1 VLLCWLFLLPA
12 PCGWSGAPDDRGKS
26 DLPRTRL
33 DRFNLLL
40 YHDPAGQV
48 RPVKSL
54 ADWAERRAEAVR
66 GMIAVTGPVP
76 GPEKRVPLDVRV
88 ESEEDCGAFVRR
100 FLTYAAEP
108 GERVPAYLLLPKAA
122 LTAGVKCPAVLSL
135 HQTHA
140 LGQKVVV
147 GLGQSTN
154 DEYGVELAQRGFV
167 CLAPAYPQL
176 ANYQPDL
183 KALGYRSGVMKA
195 IWNNMRG
202 LDLLESLPFVRGAR
216 FGAIGHSLGGHTA
229 VFTAVFDPRVVIVAS
244 SCGLDAFV
252 DYMDGNIRGWTSER
266 YMPRLLDYSL
276 AEIPFDFSEL
286 IGALAPRVCFI
297 SAPLGDTNFKWRSVD
312 AIARAAAPVYELYG
326 APDRLRVEHPN
337 CGHLF
342 PTEMRTLAYRLLE
355 QTLRSEARDH

>member
-1 VLLCWLFLLPA
+1 MLAFPPA
-12 PCGWSGAPDDRGKS
+12 GTVRLERGAGRPWQERSAPDT
-26 DLPRTRL
+26 PRSVQP
-33 DRFNLLL
+33 LL